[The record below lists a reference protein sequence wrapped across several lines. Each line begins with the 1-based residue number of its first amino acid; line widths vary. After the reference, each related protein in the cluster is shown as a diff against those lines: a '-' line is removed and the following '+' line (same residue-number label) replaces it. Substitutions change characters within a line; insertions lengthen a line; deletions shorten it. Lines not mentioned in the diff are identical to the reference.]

1 MLKFGNIELMGRNQC
16 MVNPEFYSKQYSTI
30 MSAMDRAITFIDK
43 GQSDAAKMLLEF
55 TLMAA
60 EEAYIQAFPET
71 EPDT

>member
-1 MLKFGNIELMGRNQC
+1 
-16 MVNPEFYSKQYSTI
+16 MVNPEFYPRQYSAI

-60 EEAYIQAFPET
+60 EEAYIQTSPET

>member
-1 MLKFGNIELMGRNQC
+1 
-16 MVNPEFYSKQYSTI
+16 MVNPEFYPRQYSAI

-60 EEAYIQAFPET
+60 EEAYIQTSPGT